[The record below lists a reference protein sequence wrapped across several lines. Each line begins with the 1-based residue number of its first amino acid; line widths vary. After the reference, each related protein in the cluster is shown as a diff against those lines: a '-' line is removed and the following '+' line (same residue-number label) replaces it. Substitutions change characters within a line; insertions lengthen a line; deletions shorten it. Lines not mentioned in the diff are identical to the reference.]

1 MPRSNRVAPAVATRC
16 RNGRSD
22 SPGGTTG
29 TTWPD
34 GAAASAAGGDGG
46 AAATTAGGVSA
57 AAITT
62 EPGTAHCGP
71 FASAG
76 VTVRAVAAARIQRI
90 ELDPLR
96 VAASS
101 RAAVRTERSE
111 KAWMPAPCVAS
122 REVRVLQKLCHL
134 TQQITS
140 QALRPWIA
148 WRQDFFE
155 PPQGRGTCPES
166 RHAFRISP
174 AADQKA
180 PSRDER
186 GRSRSKS
193 CRSARQPPSD
203 RENVSKAAAGSLAR
217 PSDGI
222 VVFRQKPRLPRVAGD
237 DAFAIVQDRL
247 RAGPRSRLS

>member
-22 SPGGTTG
+22 ARVGTTG

-76 VTVRAVAAARIQRI
+76 VTVRAVAAARNPAHRARSPSCRGI
-90 ELDPLR
+90 
-96 VAASS
+96 VARRCANGEVGESVDAGS
-101 RAAVRTERSE
+101 
-111 KAWMPAPCVAS
+111 CVAS

-155 PPQGRGTCPES
+155 PPQGRVPVPKVGT
-166 RHAFRISP
+166 RFAFRLP
-174 AADQKA
+174 QTRKRRLETNAGALDPRVVA
-180 PSRDER
+180 PRVSHHQPGKRVQSRR
-186 GRSRSKS
+186 
-193 CRSARQPPSD
+193 
-203 RENVSKAAAGSLAR
+203 GSLAR